1 LFFSVL
7 LNLERFAISK
17 LIGVLL
23 AVLGTALTTF
33 QDAQNDTEDMLR
45 YSTKDTLLGDV
56 FSLLAAVG
64 YAAYSV
70 QARLLCPENEEL
82 YSMTLLLGYVGLLTC
97 IPLLPMAAYY
107 MSDMELN
114 FGMFKI
120 LILKGLLD
128 FVITD
133 YLLLKAVVLTNATIA
148 TVGLGLTIPM
158 AFAADF
164 FFQKADFTA
173 MQYLGAFAVLLGF
186 VLVKIMHTTELQ
198 CETNDTTVDDNVESG
213 QDKPTESADPVIQT
227 ISSISA
233 TSEYPKV

>member
-1 LFFSVL
+1 VL

-23 AVLGTALTTF
+23 AVLGTALTTM

-107 MSDMELN
+107 MADMELS

-120 LILKGLLD
+120 LILKGLFD

-164 FFQKADFTA
+164 IFQKADFTA
-173 MQYLGAFAVLLGF
+173 MQYFGAFAVLLGF
-186 VLVKIMHTTELQ
+186 VLVNVMDTSELN
-198 CETNDTTVDDNVESG
+198 CETNDTTVDPSIKTNREERQECTS
-213 QDKPTESADPVIQT
+213 PVLRT
-227 ISSISA
+227 MSSISA
-233 TSEYPKV
+233 TSEYAKV